1 MSSSAPAIEVRGL
14 SKVYQLKH
22 NSPRAT
28 SFVEAITMRLRKLR
42 TGTTEEFWALSDAS
56 FEVARGEVIGI
67 IGHNGAGKSTLLKI
81 LSRIVEPTSG
91 EAFLRGR
98 LGSLLEVGTG
108 FHPDLTGR
116 ENIFLNG
123 AMLGM
128 PRSVVQ
134 AQFDNIVEFSGIE
147 QFLDTPVKR
156 YSSGMYVR
164 LAFSVAAHLDCEVL
178 IVDEVLAV
186 GDEAFQRK
194 CLGKMN
200 EVVGQGR
207 TVLFVS
213 HNMSAVTAL
222 TNRTLVFERGR
233 VVFDGPTEGAV
244 ERYLAIGLAE
254 QPAYL
259 ASPRPTGATVT
270 RVEITTAQGG
280 RVQPHG
286 SPLEVAIDV
295 HAHGPVTG
303 ARILVTLVNRLG
315 RMCAQA
321 WLYDADTPVCRTAGL
336 HQFVCRFPRL
346 RLAPGQYAVR
356 LLFADRLG
364 GKRDLLER
372 VCPFEVVMLGQTR
385 EGGWPVNEVAYFEDA
400 QWSTTALNGTHAA
413 SATTIDRVQG

>member
-1 MSSSAPAIEVRGL
+1 MSSSPCAVDVRGL
-14 SKVYQLKH
+14 SKEYTITH
-22 NSPRAT
+22 NAAKPT
-28 SFVEAITMRLRKLR
+28 NMVEAISSGWRRFR
-42 TGTTEEFWALSDAS
+42 GGTAESFWALKDAS
-56 FEVARGEVIGI
+56 FQVGQGEVIGI

-128 PRSVVQ
+128 SRAVVQ
-134 AQFDNIVEFSGIE
+134 RQFDNIAEFSGVE

-164 LAFSVAAHLDCEVL
+164 LAFSVAAHLDCDVL
-178 IVDEVLAV
+178 FVDEVLAV
-186 GDEAFQRK
+186 GDESFQRK

-222 TNRTLVFERGR
+222 AKRTIVFEHGR
-233 VVFDGPTEGAV
+233 MVFDGPTDGAI
-244 ERYLAIGLAE
+244 ERYLGENISE
-254 QPAYL
+254 QQGYVAAARSDEP
-259 ASPRPTGATVT
+259 TVT
-270 RVEITTAQGG
+270 RVDIRTSQGG
-280 RVQPHG
+280 RIQAHG
-286 SPLEVAIDV
+286 APLEIAVDITTLE
-295 HAHGPVTG
+295 PVIG
-303 ARILVTLVNRLG
+303 ARLILTVVNRLG
-315 RMCAQA
+315 RLCAQS
-321 WLYDADTPVCRTAGL
+321 WLFDADTQICRSPGVHRLVCT
-336 HQFVCRFPRL
+336 VPRL
-346 RLAPGQYAVR
+346 RLAPGQYAIRVG
-356 LLFADRLG
+356 FADRLRG
-364 GKRDLLER
+364 THDLLER
-372 VCPFEVVMLGQTR
+372 VCPFEVVMYGQTR

-400 QWSTTALNGTHAA
+400 QWTALAPA
-413 SATTIDRVQG
+413 DPAYA

>member
-1 MSSSAPAIEVRGL
+1 MSSSAPAVDVRGL
-14 SKVYQLKH
+14 SKVYRIKH
-22 NSPRAT
+22 NTQKAT
-28 SFVEAITMRLRKLR
+28 SLVEALSRGLRF
-42 TGTTEEFWALSDAS
+42 GGQTTEQFWALKDAT
-56 FEVARGEVIGI
+56 FAVPQGEVVGI

-81 LSRIVEPTSG
+81 LSRIVEPTGG

-128 PRSVVQ
+128 PSSLVQ
-134 AQFDNIVEFSGIE
+134 RQFDNIVDFSGVE

-164 LAFSVAAHLDCEVL
+164 LAFSIAAHLDCDVL
-178 IVDEVLAV
+178 IIDEVLAV
-186 GDEAFQRK
+186 GDESFQRK

-222 TNRTLVFERGR
+222 TKRSLVFEHGR
-233 VVFDGPTEGAV
+233 LVFDGATDLAI
-244 ERYLAIGLAE
+244 ERYLGQEISEKRGYVAPPRATDPAVTAVDVRTSQGGQI
-254 QPAYL
+254 QPHGQPL
-259 ASPRPTGATVT
+259 EVI
-270 RVEITTAQGG
+270 VEITTPRA
-280 RVQPHG
+280 
-286 SPLEVAIDV
+286 L
-295 HAHGPVTG
+295 TG
-303 ARILVTLVNRLG
+303 TRLHVTLVNRLG
-315 RMCAQA
+315 RYCAQA
-321 WLYDADTPVCRTAGL
+321 WAYDSERPLCRSAGQHRL
-336 HQFVCRFPRL
+336 VCRFPQL

-356 LLFADRLG
+356 VGFAERIG
-364 GKRDLLER
+364 GLHDLLER

-385 EGGWPVNEVAYFEDA
+385 EGGWPINEVAYFEDA
-400 QWSTTALNGTHAA
+400 EWTVVETPSVPFEIEPPA
-413 SATTIDRVQG
+413 SSPRG

>member
-1 MSSSAPAIEVRGL
+1 MSSNPLAIDVRGL
-14 SKVYQLKH
+14 SKVYRIRH
-22 NSPRAT
+22 NAPRAT
-28 SFVEAITMRLRKLR
+28 NFVEALSAGWRRLR
-42 TGTTEEFWALSDAS
+42 GGSAEQFWALKDAT
-56 FEVARGEVIGI
+56 FQVAQGEVIGI

-91 EAFLRGR
+91 DAFLRGR

-128 PRSVVQ
+128 SRSVVQ
-134 AQFDNIVEFSGIE
+134 RQFDDIVEFSGVE

-222 TNRTLVFERGR
+222 TSRTLVFEHGR
-233 VVFDGPTEGAV
+233 VVFDGPTDGAI
-244 ERYLAIGLAE
+244 ERYLGQGLAE
-254 QPAYL
+254 EQAYV
-259 ASPRPTGATVT
+259 AEPRSSGPTVT
-270 RVEITTAQGG
+270 RVEIQTSQGG
-280 RVQPHG
+280 RIQPHG
-286 SPLEVAIDV
+286 LPLEVRVDV
-295 HAHGPVTG
+295 TAPAPVVGT
-303 ARILVTLVNRLG
+303 RVHVTLVNRLG
-315 RMCAQA
+315 RLCAQA
-321 WLYDADTPVCRTAGL
+321 WLYDTDVPMCRTPGL
-336 HQFVCRFPRL
+336 HRFVCRFPRI
-346 RLAPGQYAVR
+346 RLAPGQYALRV
-356 LLFADRLG
+356 LLADRIW
-364 GKRDLLER
+364 R
-372 VCPFEVVMLGQTR
+372 
-385 EGGWPVNEVAYFEDA
+385 EDA
-400 QWSTTALNGTHAA
+400 TSWSA
-413 SATTIDRVQG
+413 SARSRW